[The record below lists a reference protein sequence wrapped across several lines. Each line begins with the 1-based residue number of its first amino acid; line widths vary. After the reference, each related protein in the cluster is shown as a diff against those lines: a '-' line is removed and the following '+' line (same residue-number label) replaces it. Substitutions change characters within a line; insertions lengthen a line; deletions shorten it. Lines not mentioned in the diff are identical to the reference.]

1 MGLDGLLTLATI
13 LAVPSTFTIAAICT
27 SGRRHNR
34 VPNNVRP
41 ARREHQACT
50 MRSRELAELVGITEQ
65 NISLLKS
72 GKVTGVLKHWRRS
85 ATRCIASLESCL
97 NIPKPSKVLL
107 TLINREH
114 LEQN

>member
-1 MGLDGLLTLATI
+1 MGLDGLLTLATN
-13 LAVPSTFTIAAICT
+13 LAVPC
-27 SGRRHNR
+27 
-34 VPNNVRP
+34 P
-41 ARREHQACT
+41 CT
-50 MRSRELAELVGITEQ
+50 MRSRELAELVGISEQ